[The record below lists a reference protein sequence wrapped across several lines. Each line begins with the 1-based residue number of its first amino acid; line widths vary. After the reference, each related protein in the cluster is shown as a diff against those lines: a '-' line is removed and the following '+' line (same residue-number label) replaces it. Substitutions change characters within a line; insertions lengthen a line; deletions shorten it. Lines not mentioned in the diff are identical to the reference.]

1 MIARRCYED
10 VDVIGHH
17 GEAMELELSGISI
30 AEKDADEE
38 LCIRGA
44 LEVAM
49 TLEGEDRDGVG
60 ALRLTDGGH
69 GREHTPGAKALFFCG
84 REGQG

>member
-1 MIARRCYED
+1 
-10 VDVIGHH
+10 
-17 GEAMELELSGISI
+17 
-30 AEKDADEE
+30 
-38 LCIRGA
+38 
-44 LEVAM
+44 VAM